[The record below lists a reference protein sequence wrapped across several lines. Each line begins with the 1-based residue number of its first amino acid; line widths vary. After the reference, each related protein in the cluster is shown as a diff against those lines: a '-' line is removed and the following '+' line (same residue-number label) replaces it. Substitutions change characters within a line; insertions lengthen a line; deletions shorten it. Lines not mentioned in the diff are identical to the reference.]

1 MKRPSF
7 LPDGPPLFRPPS
19 TIPVAAA
26 RAFERGRAAFRGR
39 AASHILPR
47 ARLGGPMPWVIA
59 IMVALTVLAAGG
71 AIAMANLAAQAR
83 SDLSGGVT
91 IQIVEADPVLRDAQ
105 ARRTLA
111 ALDTLDIVQA
121 RRLVPEAELEALIEP
136 WLGGGVRSEAVPLP
150 ALIDVNLAGAAD
162 ARALAELRAA
172 LAPVAPDARVD
183 AQAQWLGPVFDAISA
198 LRWLAL
204 GLIVLLAFTSA
215 AAVWLAARNALNANR
230 GTIEVVHLL
239 GGTDGQIARIF
250 QRSAVID
257 AGLGGAV
264 GLVLGAVGLSVLGA
278 QFAALESG
286 MVAGGGLDFGDWLLL
301 ALVPVAGAAIALL
314 TARMTVMASLG
325 KMP

>member
-1 MKRPSF
+1 
-7 LPDGPPLFRPPS
+7 
-19 TIPVAAA
+19 
-26 RAFERGRAAFRGR
+26 
-39 AASHILPR
+39 
-47 ARLGGPMPWVIA
+47 MPWVIA

-71 AIAMANLAAQAR
+71 ALAMANLAAQAR
-83 SDLSGGVT
+83 SDLAGGVT
-91 IQIVEADPVLRDAQ
+91 VQIVEADPALRDAQ
-105 ARRTLA
+105 TRRALA
-111 ALDTLDIVQA
+111 ALQDMEIVQGM
-121 RRLVPEAELEALIEP
+121 RRVPDAELQALIEP

-150 ALIDVNLAGAAD
+150 ALIDVDLSGAAD
-162 ARALAELRAA
+162 AGTLDDLRAA
-172 LAPVAPDARVD
+172 LGPIAPDARVD

-250 QRSAVID
+250 QRSAIID
-257 AGLGGAV
+257 AAIGGAV
-264 GLVLGAVGLSVLGA
+264 GLVLGAIALKVLGA

-286 MVAGGGLDFGDWLLL
+286 MVAGGGLDPVDWLLL

-314 TARMTVMASLG
+314 TARMTVLASLG

>member
-7 LPDGPPLFRPPS
+7 LPDGKPPS
-19 TIPVAAA
+19 PIPVAAA

-39 AASHILPR
+39 AASQMLPR
-47 ARLGGPMPWVIA
+47 TRLGGPMPWVIA

-71 AIAMANLAAQAR
+71 ALAMANLAAQAR
-83 SDLSGGVT
+83 SDLAGGVT
-91 IQIVEADPVLRDAQ
+91 VQIVEADPALRDAQ
-105 ARRTLA
+105 TRRTIA
-111 ALDTLDIVQA
+111 ALEDMEIVQGL
-121 RRLVPEAELEALIEP
+121 RRVPDAELQALIEP

-150 ALIDVNLAGAAD
+150 ALIDVDLSGAAD
-162 ARALAELRAA
+162 ARTLDDLRAA
-172 LAPVAPDARVD
+172 LGPIAPDARVD

-250 QRSAVID
+250 QRSAIID
-257 AGLGGAV
+257 AAIGGAV
-264 GLVLGAVGLSVLGA
+264 GLMLGAIALKVLGA

-286 MVAGGGLDFGDWLLL
+286 MVAGGGLDPVDWLLL

-314 TARMTVMASLG
+314 TARMTVLASLG

>member
-1 MKRPSF
+1 MKRPGF
-7 LPDGPPLFRPPS
+7 LPDGKPPARFPE
-19 TIPVAAA
+19 AAA
-26 RAFERGRAAFRGR
+26 RVFERGRMAFRGR

-71 AIAMANLAAQAR
+71 ALAMANLAAQAR

-91 IQIVEADPVLRDAQ
+91 IQIVEADPALRDAQ
-105 ARRTLA
+105 TRRALA
-111 ALDTLDIVQA
+111 ALDTMEIVEA
-121 RRLVPEAELEALIEP
+121 RRRVPDAELEALIEP

-150 ALIDVNLAGAAD
+150 ALIDVGLAGAAD
-162 ARALAELRAA
+162 EAALAELRAA
-172 LAPVAPDARVD
+172 LGPVAPDARVD
-183 AQAQWLGPVFDAISA
+183 AQAQWLGPVFDAIAA

-204 GLIVLLAFTSA
+204 GLIALLAFTSA

-286 MVAGGGLDFGDWLLL
+286 MVAGGGLDLGDWLLL

>member
-1 MKRPSF
+1 M
-7 LPDGPPLFRPPS
+7 
-19 TIPVAAA
+19 
-26 RAFERGRAAFRGR
+26 
-39 AASHILPR
+39 LPR
-47 ARLGGPMPWVIA
+47 TRLGGPMPWVIA

-71 AIAMANLAAQAR
+71 ALAMANLAAQAR
-83 SDLSGGVT
+83 SDLAGGVT
-91 IQIVEADPVLRDAQ
+91 VQIVEADPALRDAQ
-105 ARRTLA
+105 TRRALA
-111 ALDTLDIVQA
+111 ALEDMEIVQGM
-121 RRLVPEAELEALIEP
+121 RRVPDAELQALIEP

-150 ALIDVNLAGAAD
+150 ALIDVDLSGAAD
-162 ARALAELRAA
+162 ARTLDDLRAA
-172 LAPVAPDARVD
+172 LGPIAPDARVD

-250 QRSAVID
+250 QRSAIID
-257 AGLGGAV
+257 AAIGGAV
-264 GLVLGAVGLSVLGA
+264 GLVLGAIALKVLGA

-286 MVAGGGLDFGDWLLL
+286 MVAGGGLDPVDWLLL

-314 TARMTVMASLG
+314 TARMTVLASLG

>member
-1 MKRPSF
+1 MAP
-7 LPDGPPLFRPPS
+7 
-19 TIPVAAA
+19 
-26 RAFERGRAAFRGR
+26 FRGR
-39 AASHILPR
+39 AASQMLPR
-47 ARLGGPMPWVIA
+47 TRLGGPMPWVIA

-71 AIAMANLAAQAR
+71 ALAMANLAAQAR
-83 SDLSGGVT
+83 SDLAGGVT
-91 IQIVEADPVLRDAQ
+91 VQIVEADPALRDAQ
-105 ARRTLA
+105 TRRALA
-111 ALDTLDIVQA
+111 ALEDMEIVQGM
-121 RRLVPEAELEALIEP
+121 RRVPDAELQALIEP

-150 ALIDVNLAGAAD
+150 ALIDVDLSGAAD
-162 ARALAELRAA
+162 ARTLDDLRAA
-172 LAPVAPDARVD
+172 LGPIAPDARVD

-250 QRSAVID
+250 QRSAIID
-257 AGLGGAV
+257 AAIGGAV
-264 GLVLGAVGLSVLGA
+264 GLVLGAIALKVLGA

-286 MVAGGGLDFGDWLLL
+286 MVAGGGLDPVDWLLL

-314 TARMTVMASLG
+314 TARMTVLASLG

>member
-1 MKRPSF
+1 M
-7 LPDGPPLFRPPS
+7 
-19 TIPVAAA
+19 
-26 RAFERGRAAFRGR
+26 
-39 AASHILPR
+39 LPR
-47 ARLGGPMPWVIA
+47 TRLGGPMPWVIA

-71 AIAMANLAAQAR
+71 ALAMANLAAQAR
-83 SDLSGGVT
+83 SDLAGGVT
-91 IQIVEADPVLRDAQ
+91 VQIVEADPALRDAQ
-105 ARRTLA
+105 TRRALA
-111 ALDTLDIVQA
+111 ALEDMEIVQGM
-121 RRLVPEAELEALIEP
+121 RRVPDAELQALIEP

-150 ALIDVNLAGAAD
+150 ALIDVDLNGAAD
-162 ARALAELRAA
+162 AGTLDDLRAA
-172 LAPVAPDARVD
+172 LGPIAPDARVD

-250 QRSAVID
+250 QRSAIID
-257 AGLGGAV
+257 AAIGGAV
-264 GLVLGAVGLSVLGA
+264 GLVLGAIALKVLGA

-286 MVAGGGLDFGDWLLL
+286 MVAGGGLDPVDWLLL

-314 TARMTVMASLG
+314 TARMTVLASLG